1 MKSYIHTSEKYY
13 IFIMHIYKMISL
25 RYGSIGMSVK
35 IICQNISGDYYLIVK
50 LWSICCPISFKPYNN
65 AYVLS

>member
-1 MKSYIHTSEKYY
+1 
-13 IFIMHIYKMISL
+13 MISL
-25 RYGSIGMSVK
+25 KYGSIGMSVK